1 MCVAG
6 VTIPNTLLFDW
17 FLTGSWMVFE
27 RITTSQANSSLVLH
41 CQFTQL
47 PGDVDETSIYSFC
60 PAEQW
65 TSVSNRIHVSKRGES
80 CTEAHRARVRERGR
94 WRKRVDLSLSLHLSL
109 SISPSGDLLMDASIG
124 ILLEQLREWRWCGC
138 GVGGRSEQLS
148 MEASALDT
156 TGLVLTHWHSLFL
169 LDVRILGQWY
179 TMIDRCFISSSFFYL
194 FIYFKHWLR
203 CGRIKLSLLLFCWR
217 IQWLGSSSP
226 ELGLLI
232 LARLPRGDLW
242 IWNNV

>member
-1 MCVAG
+1 MNKRVKSDSCEQAR
-6 VTIPNTLLFDW
+6 
-17 FLTGSWMVFE
+17 
-27 RITTSQANSSLVLH
+27 RILH
-41 CQFTQL
+41 WGTQ
-47 PGDVDETSIYSFC
+47 GQSE
-60 PAEQW
+60 
-65 TSVSNRIHVSKRGES
+65 
-80 CTEAHRARVRERGR
+80 REREMKEEGR
-94 WRKRVDLSLSLHLSL
+94 SFSLAPSL
-109 SISPSGDLLMDASIG
+109 SISPSGDWLMDASIG
-124 ILLEQLREWRWCGC
+124 ILLEELREWRWCGC
-138 GVGGRSEQLS
+138 GVGGRSDQLS

-179 TMIDRCFISSSFFYL
+179 TIKIVVIFF
-194 FIYFKHWLR
+194 FFKHWLR